1 MVIFV
6 VVKIF
11 IKYLNEY
18 NVISG
23 NNVILQ
29 SLKEAMYMSD
39 LAFKSYIKESD
50 IQQHVKHYKII

>member
-23 NNVILQ
+23 NNIILE
-29 SLKEAMYMSD
+29 SLKDAMYMSD
-39 LAFKSYIKESD
+39 LSFKSYINESD
-50 IQQHVKHYKII
+50 IQKYIKHYTVI